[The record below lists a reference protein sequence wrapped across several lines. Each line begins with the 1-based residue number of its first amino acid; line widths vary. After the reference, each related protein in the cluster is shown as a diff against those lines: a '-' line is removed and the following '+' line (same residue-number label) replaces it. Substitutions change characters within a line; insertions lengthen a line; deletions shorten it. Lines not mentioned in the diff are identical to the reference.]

1 MTQRLIGIDVNGW
14 HDWAARDD
22 LPAEAESR
30 TEAPLKMIDGG
41 IESAAVKLVGADR
54 WAGGPQA
61 ALAPH
66 GRGRGWGDIG
76 APERR
81 VGLTELWSEMLT
93 DRFSD
98 NAAAYRA
105 AVDGL
110 AHDAEDVTLAVP
122 DRREFD
128 EVVQGDLLRLFQGQR
143 RRHRLLW
150 RPVALFLDALETGE
164 IRRNE
169 VDHDFRLLL
178 HGTDGIEVQRLRLKK
193 DPEHSEHMA
202 PERQGHGHLR
212 LQGYGLCRL
221 RVRVQRAVAE
231 ATDAG
236 GFRDLGL
243 SRLPMQLLA
252 GTAGPGD
259 FDIMRHDNGSW
270 WQAVAP
276 EISPDETLGSVLSL
290 PDGDDEAEVATFL
303 ATPLGGAFAEALVT
317 RLRALWP
324 NLRELPFE
332 GVGRGCLHAGRLIER
347 GLPHYFDR
355 LEPIGLAIL
364 RDRQPVFAELIDDSA
379 TVPANREYKS
389 LPFKNLTWRQGQTNM
404 EFYIRKGKAEM
415 RHWLVRRETP
425 PPRDVKVE
433 LRIRQRPGQSW
444 ARLFVTSHEWDALGQ
459 APIYLDWEEC
469 QRIGL
474 SPEEVLEKLTVPS
487 PTVPNRI
494 VEQADMVFWQGGGF
508 IKTGLLDV
516 LDDVLDGVRKQD
528 DRSLNNK
535 LDDRSWKNLADCVAK
550 PYLHPTTSKPIH
562 PISTDGEFPAGLS
575 ETAIQ
580 DFTFLLE
587 AIAKRLLSE
596 CRHGRLQ
603 NNHATRCLTWCFTRC
618 PAPVQELVV
627 EAHEALAEKR
637 NHPLRTPRGADRAIE
652 QGVGRVVH
660 EPALLRRVF
669 QSLKTRPYDRNDAI
683 SALAMIT
690 SRRAEAPRALTPE
703 LVEHFFKAMA
713 EALWSTLLQDN
724 LKTKFKNTLLA
735 IAGLFRWRNV
745 EPNALL
751 AKDDP
756 MAKEV
761 RVMLVLAQDHI
772 QANAATVPQ
781 AELKMQLIGKIIEYL
796 DGKGDPDILFQI
808 VGLDD

>member
-22 LPAEAESR
+22 LPAE
-30 TEAPLKMIDGG
+30 IDGG
-41 IESAAVKLVGADR
+41 IESAAVKLVDADR

-81 VGLTELWSEMLT
+81 VGLTELWSEMLKG
-93 DRFSD
+93 RFSD

-122 DRREFD
+122 DRPECD
-128 EVVQGDLLRLFQGQR
+128 EAVQGGLLRLFQGQR

-150 RPVALFLDALETGE
+150 RPVALFLDALETGA

-193 DPEHSEHMA
+193 DPEHRGHMA

-221 RVRVQRAVAE
+221 RVRVHSAVAE

-259 FDIMRHDNGSW
+259 FDIMRHANGSW

-290 PDGDDEAEVATFL
+290 PDGDDDAEVATFL

-364 RDRQPVFAELIDDSA
+364 KDRQPVFEELIKDSA

-389 LPFKNLTWRQGQTNM
+389 RPFKNLTWRQGQTNM

-433 LRIRQRPGQSW
+433 LHIRQRPGQSW

-474 SPEEVLEKLTVPS
+474 SPEEVLEKLTVPP

-516 LDDVLDGVRKQD
+516 LDGGPKLD
-528 DRSLNNK
+528 DRSLNK
-535 LDDRSWKNLADCVAK
+535 LAGYLALSN
-550 PYLHPTTSKPIH
+550 PHPTTSKPIH

-575 ETAIQ
+575 ETAIR
-580 DFTFLLE
+580 DFKSLLE
-587 AIAKRLLSE
+587 AIAKRLRSD
-596 CRHGRLQ
+596 CRDGRLQ
-603 NNHATRCLTWCFTRC
+603 NNHATRCLTWCFTLC
-618 PAPVQELVV
+618 PAPVQKLVV
-627 EAHEALAEKR
+627 QAHEALAEKR
-637 NHPLRTPRGADRAIE
+637 NHPLLTPKGADTVIE
-652 QGVGRVVH
+652 QGAGRVVN

-669 QSLKTRPYDRNDAI
+669 QSLKTRPYDHNNVI

-756 MAKEV
+756 MAEEV

-772 QANAATVPQ
+772 QANAATVRR

-808 VGLDD
+808 DGLDD

>member
-14 HDWAARDD
+14 HDWAARD

-30 TEAPLKMIDGG
+30 TEAAPRMIDGG

-66 GRGRGWGDIG
+66 GRGPGWGDIG

-105 AVDGL
+105 AVDGF

-122 DRREFD
+122 DRPECD
-128 EVVQGDLLRLFQGQR
+128 EAVQGGLLRLFQGQR

-150 RPVALFLDALETGE
+150 RPVALFLDALETGA
-164 IRRNE
+164 IRRNQ

-178 HGTDGIEVQRLRLKK
+178 HSTDGIEVQHLRLKE
-193 DPEHSEHMA
+193 DPEHRGHMA

-212 LQGYGLCRL
+212 LHGYGLCRL

-252 GTAGPGD
+252 DTAEPGG
-259 FDIMRHDNGSW
+259 FDIMRHANGSW
-270 WQAVAP
+270 WRAVAP

-324 NLRELPFE
+324 NLRVLPFK

-347 GLPHYFDR
+347 GRPHYFDR

-364 RDRQPVFAELIDDSA
+364 RDRQPVFEELIDNSA
-379 TVPANREYKS
+379 TVPANREYNS
-389 LPFKNLTWRQGQTNM
+389 PPFKNLKWRQGKTNT
-404 EFYIRKGKAEM
+404 EFYIRKGTAEM
-415 RHWLVRRETP
+415 RHWLVSRETP
-425 PPRDVKVE
+425 PPRDVEVE
-433 LRIRQRPGQSW
+433 IRIRQRPGQSW
-444 ARLFVTSHEWDALGQ
+444 AQLSLTSHEWDALGQ
-459 APIYLDWEEC
+459 SPIDFDWEEC
-469 QRIGL
+469 QPIGL
-474 SPEEVLEKLTVPS
+474 SPEEVLETLTVPH
-487 PTVPNRI
+487 PTVPIRV
-494 VEQADMVFWQGGGF
+494 VEQADMVFWQGDDF
-508 IKTGLLDV
+508 IKTVLLDV
-516 LDDVLDGVRKQD
+516 RDGVR
-528 DRSLNNK
+528 K
-535 LDDRSWKNLADCVAK
+535 LDDRSLEKLAKYLTRRNLN
-550 PYLHPTTSKPIH
+550 PNTFERTH

-580 DFTFLLE
+580 DFTSLLE
-587 AIAKRLLSE
+587 AIAERLLSDY
-596 CRHGRLQ
+596 RDGRLQ
-603 NNHATRCLTWCFTRC
+603 NNHATRCLTLCFILC
-618 PAPVQELVV
+618 PAPIQELVV
-627 EAHEALAEKR
+627 EAHEALAQKR
-637 NHPLRTPRGADRAIE
+637 NHPLRAPKGADKVIE

-669 QSLKTRPYDRNDAI
+669 QSLKTRPYDHNDAI

-690 SRRAEAPRALTPE
+690 TRRAEAPRALTQE
-703 LVEHFFKAMA
+703 LVEYFFKAMA
-713 EALWSTLLQDN
+713 EALLRTLLQGN

-735 IAGLFRWRNV
+735 IAGLFRWREV

-751 AKDDP
+751 AEHDP
-756 MAKEV
+756 VAEKV
-761 RVMLVLAQDHI
+761 RVMLVHARDYI
-772 QANAATVPQ
+772 QAKAANVPQ
-781 AELKMQLIGKIIEYL
+781 AKLKTQRIGQIIEYL
-796 DGKGDPDILFQI
+796 DGEGDPDILFRIDELQ
-808 VGLDD
+808 DEN